1 MDPFLRLYLM
11 SCFHISI
18 SRTEDPRT
26 KQQYAVSQ
34 LDAIRNKARDGELA
48 IKQRDDWQGMDG
60 LLCVAGMMNLIVMTG
75 IIPENSRKFSTSK
88 YLKENEGK
96 SEGRT
101 KDHWIVLGH
110 HFYRFGIE
118 ARAVLAWFDEYRE
131 KAAEYP
137 AMTWVGVEPQ
147 GESYSS
153 KSAV

>member
-60 LLCVAGMMNLIVMTG
+60 LLWVAGMIYS
-75 IIPENSRKFSTSK
+75 PP
-88 YLKENEGK
+88 
-96 SEGRT
+96 
-101 KDHWIVLGH
+101 
-110 HFYRFGIE
+110 
-118 ARAVLAWFDEYRE
+118 AR
-131 KAAEYP
+131 
-137 AMTWVGVEPQ
+137 
-147 GESYSS
+147 
-153 KSAV
+153 